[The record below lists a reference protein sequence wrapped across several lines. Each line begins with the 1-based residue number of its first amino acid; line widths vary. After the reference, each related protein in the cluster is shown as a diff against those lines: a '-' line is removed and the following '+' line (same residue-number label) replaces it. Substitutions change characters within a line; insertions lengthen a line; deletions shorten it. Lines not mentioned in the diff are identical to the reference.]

1 MNYKELKELI
11 QKHNKAYYDNSASAI
26 ADADYDQLYDKLEAL
41 EKAQGW
47 RDHDSPT
54 KHVGGAPGKVKHPY
68 KLYSLRKVFDEEEVD
83 SFMSIKLPKIDG
95 TNLSLIYRN
104 GKLKMGLTRGN
115 GEHGKDVTHL
125 IGMLKGCPTKI
136 DTQYEEVVINGEC
149 VTDNT
154 VDNYRNYVS
163 GALGL
168 DSPSEF
174 AQRNIKFIAHDW
186 LGVNMNYTP
195 RMKVIKNMGFFTVL
209 DAESWDYP
217 MDGTVFRTDSWDK
230 EQTLGHTGKYPRFA
244 VALKQRETETAITTL
259 QDVLWTIGRTGS
271 INPTAVVEPVVVEDA
286 TISRVTLHNID
297 FIEQHNLGLGDTI
310 KIERSGGVIP
320 KFLEVIEHSQH
331 NMKINQAH
339 AEKAIGQQV
348 VRDGPRL
355 MTKSGQG
362 DSVKFLEYFIRTMQ
376 IKGLGPASIKKL
388 GLMHPVDLYTNVD
401 WSRLGANGA
410 KIEEEIERTKTKPYM
425 TVLAAL
431 GIEGVGNGGAKL
443 IIPHIAAFRNL
454 RDIEFAEIKGIG
466 PRTKESILSWLDEN
480 EDWVLELPLQLEQE
494 VTVEEVS
501 QTIKKVCIT
510 GKLDM
515 TRNDLVGIL
524 EPLGFKN
531 TSTVTKD
538 CYALIAGDS
547 GSSKHTRA
555 TKLGVK
561 IIDYWAN
568 KKNVL
573 SGDF

>member
-1 MNYKELKELI
+1 
-11 QKHNKAYYDNSASAI
+11 
-26 ADADYDQLYDKLEAL
+26 
-41 EKAQGW
+41 
-47 RDHDSPT
+47 
-54 KHVGGAPGKVKHPY
+54 
-68 KLYSLRKVFDEEEVD
+68 
-83 SFMSIKLPKIDG
+83 
-95 TNLSLIYRN
+95 
-104 GKLKMGLTRGN
+104 
-115 GEHGKDVTHL
+115 
-125 IGMLKGCPTKI
+125 
-136 DTQYEEVVINGEC
+136 
-149 VTDNT
+149 
-154 VDNYRNYVS
+154 
-163 GALGL
+163 
-168 DSPSEF
+168 
-174 AQRNIKFIAHDW
+174 
-186 LGVNMNYTP
+186 
-195 RMKVIKNMGFFTVL
+195 
-209 DAESWDYP
+209 

-230 EQTLGHTGKYPRFA
+230 EQTLGHTSKYPRFA

-331 NMKINQAH
+331 NMKINLKH

-355 MTKSGQG
+355 MTKSGEG

-388 GLMHPVDLYTNVD
+388 GLLHPVDLYTKID
-401 WSRLGANGA
+401 WGILGANGA

-443 IIPHIAAFRNL
+443 IIPHIPAFRNL
-454 RDIEFAEIKGIG
+454 RDIEYAEIKGIG
-466 PRTKESILSWLDEN
+466 PRTKESILAWLDEN
-480 EDWVLELPLQLEQE
+480 EEWVLELPLQLEQE

-515 TRNDLVGIL
+515 TRNQLVSIL
-524 EPLGFKN
+524 EPLGFKS

-538 CYALIAGDS
+538 CYALIAGDT

-555 TKLGVK
+555 QNLGVT
-561 IIDYWAN
+561 IVDYWSS
-568 KKNVL
+568 KKDVL
-573 SGDF
+573 NGNF